1 MLRALLVLFLSLA
14 PAIALAGGDQT
25 IAVLYFHNQGNPE
38 LEPLKVGL
46 AQMLITDLQGT
57 EGVTVVERSQ
67 LQAVLD
73 EQQLGHSGFVD
84 KDSAARIGKLL
95 GADAILMGGY
105 FELAGTLRIDARLV
119 KVETGEILH
128 AKGEHG
134 ITQQFMELEKALATD
149 VGGFLAGTKPAP
161 ETKTPTK
168 TKPAEQ
174 PPPTTRG
181 GSGGTAPTDV
191 VQYDADTVQAAVAYS
206 EGLIFLDQ
214 KDTTRA
220 REAFEKALVSD
231 PKLAAARTELAAL
244 DL

>member
-1 MLRALLVLFLSLA
+1 MFRALLLLFLTLV
-14 PAIALAGGDQT
+14 PAVATAGGPQT
-25 IAVLYFHNQGNPE
+25 IAVLYFDNQGNPE

-57 EGVTVVERSQ
+57 DGVTVVERSR

-73 EQQLGHSGFVD
+73 EQQLGHSGLVD
-84 KDSAARIGKLL
+84 KATAAKIGKLL

-128 AKGEHG
+128 AKGQNG
-134 ITQQFMELEKALATD
+134 VTQQFMELEKALATD
-149 VGGFLAGTKPAP
+149 VGGYLAGTAKPDN
-161 ETKTPTK
+161 TPTR
-168 TKPAEQ
+168 TQPAEA
-174 PPPTTRG
+174 PPTTRG
-181 GSGGTAPTDV
+181 TDAKPAGDAL
-191 VQYDADTVQAAVAYS
+191 VQHDADTVQAAVAYS

-220 REAFEKALVSD
+220 REAFEKALVAD